1 MPHRGQLQGASLS
14 SFLQAWIR
22 MIPSMGFELLFAAIS
37 VLARLS
43 SSKSMSQHVKWQ
55 MQCVVQQIVHGFG
68 CNM

>member
-1 MPHRGQLQGASLS
+1 
-14 SFLQAWIR
+14 
-22 MIPSMGFELLFAAIS
+22 MGFELLFAAIS